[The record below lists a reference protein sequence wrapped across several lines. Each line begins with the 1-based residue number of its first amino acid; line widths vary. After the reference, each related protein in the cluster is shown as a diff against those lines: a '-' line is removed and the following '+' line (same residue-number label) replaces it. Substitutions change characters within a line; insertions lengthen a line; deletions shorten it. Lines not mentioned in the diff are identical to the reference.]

1 MADPVTL
8 TALGTA
14 AAGAGAL
21 GSLGLGIFGGK
32 GGSTTPPAPTA
43 APPPAP
49 PIQQPSGTP
58 GGAAAAAGATGPGT
72 SSPSFV
78 GSSSLPQQQ
87 GYGTKTLLGQ

>member
-1 MADPVTL
+1 MADPVSLALLAT
-8 TALGTA
+8 TAVSAGSA
-14 AAGAGAL
+14 AYSA
-21 GSLGLGIFGGK
+21 SQI
-32 GGSTTPPAPTA
+32 GGSTATPPAPTA

-58 GGAAAAAGATGPGT
+58 GGSAASAVGPGT

-87 GYGTKTLLGQ
+87 GYGSKTLLGQ

>member
-1 MADPVTL
+1 MADPVSLALLAT
-8 TALGTA
+8 TAVSAGSA
-14 AAGAGAL
+14 AYGV
-21 GSLGLGIFGGK
+21 SQM
-32 GGSTTPPAPTA
+32 GGSGAATPPAPTA